1 MRRVAIIGVGQT
13 KFRTRR
19 DDATHEELTFEGVSR
34 ALEDAALSISQI
46 ESFVYGTMDPFDGV
60 NSPDK
65 WCVGGAG
72 AIGKP
77 YIKISTGGTTGL
89 TTGIAAYHQVAS
101 GAFDI
106 AMAVCTQRVGVGDD
120 AQSILNTCVC
130 PIFERDA
137 GAGAITVGAQQASR
151 HMFKYGST
159 DYQRAL
165 VSVDA
170 HKNALNNPYAH
181 IQVDVN
187 PEDVL
192 NSRMIEWPL
201 RLLECC
207 PRSDGACAVIFAS
220 EEQAKKL
227 CPKPAWV
234 WGEASII
241 DSYWWGERPDLADWD
256 TLSLAGRRLFKMAGI
271 ENPLKEIDVAELYAP
286 FTSQILL
293 ELEALGFCGKGE
305 AGPLIEKGVFKMG
318 GEMAVNPSGGVLCT
332 NPIGA
337 TGLVRLV
344 EACLQVTGKAEK
356 RQVPDAEVALAHAWG
371 GTMQLHALMI
381 VGKHK
386 R

>member
-1 MRRVAIIGVGQT
+1 MRRVAVIGVGQT

-19 DDATHEELTFEGVSR
+19 DDVTHEELTFEAVSR
-34 ALEDAALSISQI
+34 TLHDTGISLSDI
-46 ESFVYGTMDPFDGV
+46 ESVVYGTMDPFDGV

-65 WCVGGAG
+65 WCLGGAG
-72 AIGKP
+72 GLGKP
-77 YIKISTGGTTGL
+77 FIKISTGGTTGL
-89 TTGIAAYHQVAS
+89 TTGIAGFHQVAS
-101 GAFDI
+101 GAFDVV
-106 AMAVCTQRVGVGDD
+106 MAVGTQRVGVGDD

-130 PIFERDA
+130 PIYERDA

-159 DYQRAL
+159 DYQRAI
-165 VSVDA
+165 VSADA
-170 HKNALNNPYAH
+170 HKNALKNPFAH
-181 IQVDVN
+181 IQVDVT
-187 PEDVL
+187 PEEVL
-192 NSRMIEWPL
+192 ESRMIEWPL
-201 RLLECC
+201 LLLECC

-220 EEQAKKL
+220 EEKAEKL
-227 CPKPAWV
+227 SPNPAWV

-256 TLSLAGRRLFKMAGI
+256 TLSLAGRRLYRMAGI
-271 ENPLKEIDVAELYAP
+271 SNPRKEIDVAELYAP

-305 AGPLIEKGVFKMG
+305 SGPLIEKGVFRPG
-318 GEMAVNPSGGVLCT
+318 GEIEITPSGGVLCA
-332 NPIGA
+332 NPIGT

-344 EACLQVTGKAEK
+344 EASLQVMGKAED
-356 RQVPDAEVALAHAWG
+356 RQVPDAKVALAHAWG

-381 VGKHK
+381 VGKEK